1 MPACPAHPH
10 SPGCPHQ
17 EQGLSRPDHPHSPG
31 CLQLEQVPAH
41 PAHPHSPG
49 RPHLE
54 QVPARPDHPHSPQLE
69 QGLCGGQVEPQD
81 GPVGTIL
88 ESLVLPSG
96 RLEAELAGPVF
107 YLLQAL
113 AGKGLGEGQ
122 GRGRDVS
129 SSGWPLE
136 ALSPKVSPQC

>member
-1 MPACPAHPH
+1 MEQMPARPAHPH
-10 SPGCPHQ
+10 PPGAPTW
-17 EQGLSRPDHPHSPG
+17 SRCLPTLLTPTPPG
-31 CLQLEQVPAH
+31 CL
-41 PAHPHSPG
+41 
-49 RPHLE
+49 
-54 QVPARPDHPHSPQLE
+54 QLE

-96 RLEAELAGPVF
+96 RLEAELAGPIF
-107 YLLQAL
+107 YLLQGL
-113 AGKGLGEGQ
+113 AGKGLGAGQ

-136 ALSPKVSPQC
+136 ALSPKVSPQR